1 MRTNTRLLAR
11 LFKSTKQ
18 LWSNKLNITLFD
30 FLLFFVRFFYVAC
43 LFFNGQIIMLWKSSS
58 CVFLVHLNS
67 FRVLSLNSVSKIW
80 TPIPFPME
88 LSEASNIVVSLYTLT
103 HKIHMT
109 MNHWILNEYW
119 IMMWLVL
126 YLEEKKNPNVDQM
139 VKCICLDKKKL
150 NYLYMDNKHENVYV
164 FHSFV

>member
-1 MRTNTRLLAR
+1 MIGKGKYSIWILSNICVRTNTRLLAR
-11 LFKSTKQ
+11 LFESTQQ
-18 LWSNKLNITLFD
+18 LWSNELNITLFD
-30 FLLFFVRFFYVAC
+30 FLFFFSSIFLC
-43 LFFNGQIIMLWKSSS
+43 GLPFFNGQIIMLWKSFS
-58 CVFLVHLNS
+58 CVFVVHLNS

-126 YLEEKKNPNVDQM
+126 YLEEKKKPKRGSNGQV
-139 VKCICLDKKKL
+139 
-150 NYLYMDNKHENVYV
+150 YL
-164 FHSFV
+164 SW